1 MSVTTTKTTCPVQ
14 KTDLAP
20 LPADT
25 GDEQLIAARRAAVD
39 LIRQAEDLE
48 AEARDV
54 RRRARA
60 RLKNYERLLAE
71 YQGQLSVL
79 DEEGVLDARS
89 DLR

>member
-1 MSVTTTKTTCPVQ
+1 MPEPENPP
-14 KTDLAP
+14 P
-20 LPADT
+20 LPAGA
-25 GDEQLIAARRAAVD
+25 GDEKLIAARRAAVD

-60 RLKNYERLLAE
+60 RLKHYERLLAE
-71 YQGQLSVL
+71 YQGQMSVL
-79 DEEGVLDARS
+79 DEEGVLDARP